1 MQEYQNTILFNNENK
16 ILGTILFMNF
26 CFTKTIKKRT
36 PNILKNRTRKWQS
49 AKVWVSKKRKGMG
62 GRR

>member
-36 PNILKNRTRKWQS
+36 PNIVKNRTRKWQS
-49 AKVWVSKKRKGMG
+49 AKV
-62 GRR
+62 